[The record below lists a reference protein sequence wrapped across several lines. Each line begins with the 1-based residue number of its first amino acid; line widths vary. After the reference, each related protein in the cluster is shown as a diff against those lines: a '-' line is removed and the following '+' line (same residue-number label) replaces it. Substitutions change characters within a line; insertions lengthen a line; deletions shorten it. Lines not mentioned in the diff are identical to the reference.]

1 MCEFYN
7 VKNMWTIYQF
17 AFILF
22 CCVLHILFSSF
33 SLQSN
38 KSKFHKISIDI
49 KRIFQH
55 EQEPDSNEYIILWRS
70 SSIGKMSLFLL
81 YFVGI
86 LQCVIITVNIKIAWV
101 YQIMYIIWSEDVYF
115 ADDLNLTPEIIKN
128 RSLIYLFQSNSS
140 VCLMHSLKTYLKN
153 DLQNSTQQVLINSS

>member
-38 KSKFHKISIDI
+38 KSKFHKISIDK

-101 YQIMYIIWSEDVYF
+101 YQNCVYHMIRRCLF
-115 ADDLNLTPEIIKN
+115 RRRPKSYTWNHQKQDPWFISFKAIPQYVLCTLWRRTW
-128 RSLIYLFQSNSS
+128 RMIYKIQ
-140 VCLMHSLKTYLKN
+140 HSRC
-153 DLQNSTQQVLINSS
+153 